1 MFEIDNPFT
10 MVVLIVM
17 IVFGSK
23 MYMET
28 VRLKRQQNTFVDDE
42 EAASLKREVNDLRE
56 RVRTLERIVTDKES
70 QLARDIERL

>member
-28 VRLKRQQNTFVDDE
+28 VRLKRQQNEFVDDS
-42 EAASLKREVNDLRE
+42 EADALKKEVSDLRD
-56 RVRTLERIVTDKES
+56 RVRNLERIVTDKE
-70 QLARDIERL
+70 QNLARDIERL

>member
-28 VRLKRQQNTFVDDE
+28 VRMKRQQNSFVDDA
-42 EAASLKREVNDLRE
+42 EADALKREVSDLRE
-56 RVRTLERIVTDKES
+56 RVRTLERIITDKEHN
-70 QLARDIERL
+70 LARDIERL

>member
-28 VRLKRQQNTFVDDE
+28 VRLKRQQNEFVDDS
-42 EAASLKREVNDLRE
+42 EADALKKEVSDLRD
-56 RVRTLERIVTDKES
+56 RVRNLERIVTDKEHN
-70 QLARDIERL
+70 LARDIERL

>member
-23 MYMET
+23 MYLET
-28 VRLKRQQNTFVDDE
+28 VRMKRRQNSFVDDQE
-42 EAASLKREVNDLRE
+42 NDALKREVSDLRE
-56 RVRTLERIVTDKES
+56 RVRNLERIITDKEHNLS
-70 QLARDIERL
+70 REIERL

>member
-28 VRLKRQQNTFVDDE
+28 VRLKRQQNSFVDDE
-42 EAASLKREVNDLRE
+42 EAASLKREVSDLRE

-70 QLARDIERL
+70 QLSRDIERL